1 MNPTKDLLHQILN
14 PKLSA
19 NERARLRCEL
29 AKLLEEARNFEAA
42 REAMGEL
49 WQRVGERPNLE
60 GLDQPTAADVLLR
73 SGALTGYIGS
83 TKQIA
88 ARREWRRI

>member
-14 PKLSA
+14 PELSA

-49 WQRVGERPNLE
+49 WQRVGERPNLA
-60 GLDQPTAADVLLR
+60 GLDQLAAADVLLR
-73 SGALTGYIGS
+73 SGALTG
-83 TKQIA
+83 
-88 ARREWRRI
+88 